1 MNFKQQEFLLVQHNP
16 PFIGIL
22 NSYLEKI
29 SVKVG
34 ISTRINRFD
43 SGYTRGL
50 IEKKRGQ
57 IGFVFVFKY
66 SLDLGSSELLCILKY
81 FLCPLKDAYGSMGS
95 VRMEWESQAL
105 LAIEKASDENPSRK
119 KLCLAKEASILLMV
133 AHDGFSV
140 SELCMHYLLASSNI
154 DEVMLSSPISNLD
167 GMSLIR
173 YLGKWLKKFETFPQ
187 IAIDNPS
194 TLYPCNCIPLPLFS
208 SSLAF
213 VAVL

>member
-1 MNFKQQEFLLVQHNP
+1 MHQFEDLG
-16 PFIGIL
+16 IG
-22 NSYLEKI
+22 
-29 SVKVG
+29 G
-34 ISTRINRFD
+34 DFD
-43 SGYTRGL
+43 N
-50 IEKKRGQ
+50 
-57 IGFVFVFKY
+57 
-66 SLDLGSSELLCILKY
+66 LGSSELLCILKY

-133 AHDGFSV
+133 AHDGFLV
-140 SELCMHYLLASSNI
+140 SELCLRYLLASSNI
-154 DEVMLSSPISNLD
+154 DEVMLSSAISNLN

>member
-1 MNFKQQEFLLVQHNP
+1 MNFKQKEFLLVQHNP

-29 SVKVG
+29 SEKVG
-34 ISTRINRFD
+34 ISTRIHRSD
-43 SGYTRGL
+43 SGCTRGL
-50 IEKKRGQ
+50 IEKVGFLMGRDVVSLVLEACISLRIWELVETLIVHGL

-66 SLDLGSSELLCILKY
+66 SPDLGSSELLCILKY

-95 VRMEWESQAL
+95 VRMEWESQVL

-140 SELCMHYLLASSNI
+140 SELCLHYLLASSNI
-154 DEVMLSSPISNLD
+154 DEVMLSSAISNLN

-173 YLGKWLKKFETFPQ
+173 YLG
-187 IAIDNPS
+187 NG
-194 TLYPCNCIPLPLFS
+194 
-208 SSLAF
+208 
-213 VAVL
+213 

>member
-1 MNFKQQEFLLVQHNP
+1 
-16 PFIGIL
+16 
-22 NSYLEKI
+22 
-29 SVKVG
+29 
-34 ISTRINRFD
+34 
-43 SGYTRGL
+43 
-50 IEKKRGQ
+50 
-57 IGFVFVFKY
+57 
-66 SLDLGSSELLCILKY
+66 
-81 FLCPLKDAYGSMGS
+81 MGS

-140 SELCMHYLLASSNI
+140 SELCLRYLLASSNI
-154 DEVMLSSPISNLD
+154 DEVMLSSAISNLN
-167 GMSLIR
+167 GMSLK
-173 YLGKWLKKFETFPQ
+173 KWLKKFETFLQ

-194 TLYPCNCIPLPLFS
+194 TLYPSNCIPLPLFS

>member
-1 MNFKQQEFLLVQHNP
+1 
-16 PFIGIL
+16 IL
-22 NSYLEKI
+22 NPYLEKI
-29 SVKVG
+29 SEKVG
-34 ISTRINRFD
+34 ISTRINRSD

-50 IEKKRGQ
+50 IEKV
-57 IGFVFVFKY
+57 GFLMGRDVA
-66 SLDLGSSELLCILKY
+66 SLVLEACIRLRIWELVETLIVHGLLLCILKY
-81 FLCPLKDAYGSMGS
+81 FLCPLQDAYGSMGS

-119 KLCLAKEASILLMV
+119 QLCLAKEASILLMV
-133 AHDGFSV
+133 AHDGFSI
-140 SELCMHYLLASSNI
+140 SELCLRYLLASSNI
-154 DEVMLSSPISNLD
+154 DEVMLSSAISNLN

-208 SSLAF
+208 SSLDF